1 MAALSAVGQAASSKA
16 VKRPSLERVAVDKV
30 LLELVKF
37 VEVATEKQ
45 TSNPCSQLAPTP
57 SVSSAHAPPSLD
69 AARRQSAAQAR
80 QSNTRT
86 TLTRHTIYL

>member
-1 MAALSAVGQAASSKA
+1 MAAALSAVGQAASSKA

-57 SVSSAHAPPSLD
+57 SVSSAHAPPSTRLD
-69 AARRQSAAQAR
+69 GKAQRRRDSQ
-80 QSNTRT
+80 TRGP
-86 TLTRHTIYL
+86 H